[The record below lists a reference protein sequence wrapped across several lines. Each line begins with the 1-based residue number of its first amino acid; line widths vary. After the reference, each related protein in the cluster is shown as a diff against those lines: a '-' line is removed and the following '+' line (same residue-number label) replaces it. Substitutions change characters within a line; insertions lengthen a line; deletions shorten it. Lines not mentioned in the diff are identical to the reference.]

1 MSTFMLKNNSSNFT
15 LVSNVFIE
23 KYMPKARG
31 EFIKVYL
38 LMLKYN
44 NSGEMGANST
54 ILASTLNLLESDILN
69 ALNYWNDEGVIKLI
83 PIDKMGNYNIEFID
97 LVEDSK
103 SRNKEVNLLEA
114 LNKTSTK
121 DMLNDIERL
130 LGRPLSPK
138 EMTTYLSWQEEF
150 NFSSEL
156 ILILI
161 EYCVSRGKSDYRY
174 IEKVAIAWHDM
185 NITSIDD
192 AQNYIKKTEDKW
204 IKIRH
209 ILNYLGIK
217 NPEITENAGN
227 EQSMVVKFDTGKTT
241 FLVLGD
247 TGIKSSEK
255 LLKTQKEKLK
265 SDIVQM
271 AHHGQSGA
279 TKELYEQIN
288 PTICMW
294 PTPEWLWN
302 NDSGEG
308 KGSGPWKTLETRQ
321 WMEELKVKKNYVE
334 KDGDIVIKLK

>member
-217 NPEITENAGN
+217 NPELMKPQQEMLEKWIIDYAFPLEVIEKACNICFQRLNRSDFKYIDGILSSWNKNNLKTLAAIENKEVAYKAS
-227 EQSMVVKFDTGKTT
+227 QSPHNIKNFIKKTPEVNPLKFNNFEAREYDYDSLEK
-241 FLVLGD
+241 
-247 TGIKSSEK
+247 K
-255 LLKTQKEKLK
+255 LLGW
-265 SDIVQM
+265 D
-271 AHHGQSGA
+271 
-279 TKELYEQIN
+279 
-288 PTICMW
+288 
-294 PTPEWLWN
+294 
-302 NDSGEG
+302 
-308 KGSGPWKTLETRQ
+308 
-321 WMEELKVKKNYVE
+321 
-334 KDGDIVIKLK
+334 KDD

>member
-1 MSTFMLKNNSSNFT
+1 MLKNNSSNFT
-15 LVSNVFIE
+15 PVSNVFIE

-54 ILASTLNLLESDILN
+54 ILASSLNLLESDILN
-69 ALNYWNDEGVIKLI
+69 ALNYWHDEGVLRLI
-83 PIDKMGNYNIEFID
+83 PIDKMGNYNVEFID

-103 SRNKEVNLLEA
+103 SKNKVINLLEA

-138 EMTTYLSWQEEF
+138 EMTTYLSWQDEF

-156 ILILI
+156 ILILL

-185 NITSIDD
+185 NITTIDD

-204 IKIRH
+204 VKIRH

-217 NPEITENAGN
+217 NPELMKPQEEMLEKWIIDYAFPLEVIEKACNICFQRLNRSDFKYIDGILSSWN
-227 EQSMVVKFDTGKTT
+227 KNNLKT
-241 FLVLGD
+241 LAD
-247 TGIKSSEK
+247 IEKKEANYKSSQANRNFNSSRSQEVNPLKFNNFEAREYDYDSLEKK
-255 LLKTQKEKLK
+255 LLGW
-265 SDIVQM
+265 D
-271 AHHGQSGA
+271 
-279 TKELYEQIN
+279 
-288 PTICMW
+288 
-294 PTPEWLWN
+294 
-302 NDSGEG
+302 
-308 KGSGPWKTLETRQ
+308 
-321 WMEELKVKKNYVE
+321 
-334 KDGDIVIKLK
+334 KDD

>member
-1 MSTFMLKNNSSNFT
+1 MLKNNSSNFT
-15 LVSNVFIE
+15 PVSNVFIE

-54 ILASTLNLLESDILN
+54 ILASSLNLLESDILN
-69 ALNYWNDEGVIKLI
+69 ALNYWHDEGVLRLI
-83 PIDKMGNYNIEFID
+83 PIDKMGNYNVEFID

-103 SRNKEVNLLEA
+103 SKNKEINLLEA

-138 EMTTYLSWQEEF
+138 EMTTYLSWQDEF

-156 ILILI
+156 ILILL

-185 NITSIDD
+185 NITTIDD

-204 IKIRH
+204 VKIRH

-217 NPEITENAGN
+217 NPELMKPQEEMLEKWIIDYAFPLEVIEKACNICFQRLNRSDFKYIDGILSSWNKNNLKTENKN
-227 EQSMVVKFDTGKTT
+227 VEF
-241 FLVLGD
+241 F
-247 TGIKSSEK
+247 
-255 LLKTQKEKLK
+255 TQ
-265 SDIVQM
+265 
-271 AHHGQSGA
+271 
-279 TKELYEQIN
+279 
-288 PTICMW
+288 
-294 PTPEWLWN
+294 
-302 NDSGEG
+302 
-308 KGSGPWKTLETRQ
+308 
-321 WMEELKVKKNYVE
+321 
-334 KDGDIVIKLK
+334 VI